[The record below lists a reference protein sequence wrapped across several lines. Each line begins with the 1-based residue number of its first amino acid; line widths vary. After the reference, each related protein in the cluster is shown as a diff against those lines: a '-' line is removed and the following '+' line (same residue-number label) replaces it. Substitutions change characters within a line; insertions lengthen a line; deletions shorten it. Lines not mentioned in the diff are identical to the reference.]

1 MEIHSDN
8 VNRLNEWAAVLF
20 REWTNTCEKESER
33 ERERKKRILDTP
45 NWAWQEALTCGFER
59 WSYLDENTNVYSV
72 ALFTMLKNR
81 QTYKN
86 VSKNEQMADASN
98 VQVNK

>member
-1 MEIHSDN
+1 MNEQLCCFVNERIHVRKSQ
-8 VNRLNEWAAVLF
+8 
-20 REWTNTCEKESER
+20 
-33 ERERKKRILDTP
+33 RERKKRILDTP

-81 QTYKN
+81 KTYKN
-86 VSKNEQMADASN
+86 VSKNEQMAVASN